1 MHKVHLAEVF
11 QKDSQMLQ
19 TYLENGKDDGKL
31 DFSTESLKVAR
42 RMSANKSAF
51 SLIISVGIPVSWL
64 F

>member
-1 MHKVHLAEVF
+1 MHKVHLAEVSE
-11 QKDSQMLQ
+11 KDSQTLQ

-51 SLIISVGIPVSWL
+51 